1 MIIVS
6 IHPNRYDD
14 VIQRRVVYD
23 LTLQFKD
30 AEENFIDLT
39 GWSVAAQIWDK
50 TRTTKYAD
58 FTVTYTDRVKGLIK
72 IALTATQTTSLPDI
86 CYYDVLL
93 TDTTGRKEYYLE
105 GTFYVSEGYTA

>member
-1 MIIVS
+1 MS
-6 IHPNRYDD
+6 IHPGRYDD
-14 VIQRRVVYD
+14 TIQRRAVYD

-30 AEENFIDLT
+30 SLDELLNLT
-39 GWSVAAQIWDK
+39 GWTVAAQIWDK

-58 FTVTYTDRVKGLIK
+58 FTVTYTNRVNGLIK
-72 IALTATQTTSLPDI
+72 IALTDTQTTSLPDT

-105 GTFYVSEGYTA
+105 GTFYVCEGYTA

>member
-1 MIIVS
+1 MS
-6 IHPNRYDD
+6 IQPGRYDD
-14 VIQRRVVYD
+14 TIQRRVVYD

-30 AEENFIDLT
+30 INDKFIDLT
-39 GWSVAAQIWDK
+39 GWTVAAQIWDK
-50 TRTTKYAD
+50 GRTVKYAD
-58 FTVTYTDRVKGLIK
+58 FNVIYRDRVNGLVE
-72 IALTATQTTSLPDI
+72 IALTDIETTSLPDT

>member
-1 MIIVS
+1 MS
-6 IHPNRYDD
+6 IHPGRYDD
-14 VIQRRVVYD
+14 TIQRRAVYD

-30 AEENFIDLT
+30 SDSIPINLT
-39 GWSVAAQIWDK
+39 GWTVAAQIWDK

-58 FTVTYTDRVKGLIK
+58 FTVTYTDRVNGLVK
-72 IALTATQTTSLPDI
+72 IALTDVQTTSLPDT

-105 GTFYVSEGYTA
+105 GTFYVSEGYTT

>member
-1 MIIVS
+1 MS
-6 IHPNRYDD
+6 IHPGRYDD
-14 VIQRRVVYD
+14 TIQRRVVYD

-30 AEENFIDLT
+30 SDSIPINLT
-39 GWSVAAQIWDK
+39 GWTVAAQIWDK

-58 FTVTYTDRVKGLIK
+58 FTVTYTDRVNSLVK
-72 IALTATQTTSLPDI
+72 IALTDVQTTSLPDT

-105 GTFYVSEGYTA
+105 GTFYVSEGYTT

>member
-1 MIIVS
+1 MS
-6 IHPNRYDD
+6 IHPGRYDD
-14 VIQRRVVYD
+14 TIQRRAVYD

-30 AEENFIDLT
+30 SDSIPINLT
-39 GWSVAAQIWDK
+39 GWTVAAQIWDK

-58 FTVTYTDRVKGLIK
+58 FTVTYTDRVNSLVK
-72 IALTATQTTSLPDI
+72 IALTDVQTTSLPDT

-105 GTFYVSEGYTA
+105 GTFYVSEGYTT